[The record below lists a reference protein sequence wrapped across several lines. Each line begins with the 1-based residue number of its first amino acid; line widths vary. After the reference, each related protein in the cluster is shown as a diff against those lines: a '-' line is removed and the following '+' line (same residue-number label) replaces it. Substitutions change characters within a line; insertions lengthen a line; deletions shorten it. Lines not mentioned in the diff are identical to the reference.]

1 MVAARNS
8 RNAKRGRLFIFAF
21 LEILAA
27 ILPDVIHPLGEGPA
41 RLGPVHG
48 HVGNVPHGEQIDLH
62 HVHST
67 GAKLLRGCE
76 LEDMSIRRSGSAGAS
91 PSRWWRTPNYRVDRA
106 IPFPLR
112 RSTIN
117 HKPST
122 LFLPTDLAG
131 YADRTRSASSADQS
145 VRATVRRQDRSIR
158 ILRDVQRIPYAR
170 HDPTANNSAGNQ
182 PPASQI
188 RSLPWIGKRLRMSF
202 MRRWDAICG

>member
-117 HKPST
+117 P
-122 LFLPTDLAG
+122 LPPHRPCRLC
-131 YADRTRSASSADQS
+131 RSHPFCQFCRPIRPCHSSASGPFDKDSQGCSAHP
-145 VRATVRRQDRSIR
+145 
-158 ILRDVQRIPYAR
+158 LR
-170 HDPTANNSAGNQ
+170 
-182 PPASQI
+182 PA
-188 RSLPWIGKRLRMSF
+188 
-202 MRRWDAICG
+202 